1 MKLKL
6 SRGAEAGHD
15 VSEMI
20 LGHNVEMC
28 LTTANGLLSE
38 RLRNPKLLGPPH
50 PVTGVAP
57 QWQGASCGRASYE
70 LAPGTGL
77 MGSEAQLIRVARP
90 HGTHFLHQNKLSVRA
105 GEKLELEIWAR
116 VCHEPMTL
124 KVALMPLS
132 NRTAPYDSGEIKV
145 DTSYF
150 KRFTLSLCA
159 TRDDDEARL
168 SLQFTT
174 AGEMWIDQI
183 HLRPQAEPLLCKGVV
198 DEMAAMRIPT
208 LRFPGGIVCNAYNW
222 RHGTGPVH
230 LRRAALDPAFH
241 QDWYLN
247 YDFGLD
253 EYLGLCVDQ
262 GIAPTLT
269 LNIAIGT
276 PEEAAG
282 MAAYCAAWFQRAGV
296 AAPQIYWHV
305 GNHPYSLTTA
315 HMTPAM
321 YTGVIKT
328 YVPGVKAAYPNS
340 RIVVVMN
347 SGELTAEPDKAPWR
361 EALFADVAELIDVVE
376 VQIYGGCNPFES
388 AEEQVKNLAR
398 SMAGVEPSLRSF
410 IDLCRSR
417 KVRWNVGIAE
427 WNWWMQASHWDGR
440 DFEEPPTAL
449 HGLYIAG
456 MIHRFAA
463 LAPDFEVAH
472 FYNLVNCMGI
482 LNHRDATVEVTDAV
496 EIFKLYR
503 PALPGRCVPLV
514 WDGDAGDVEAL
525 ALENEGATWLFLTN
539 RSLTDTAQISLDGL
553 KTAHATGIRLSA
565 TSPVGTFTRSE
576 PQLGGD
582 TLTVSPLSIL
592 RVMCMGATS

>member
-6 SRGAEAGHD
+6 KCSTEAGHA

-20 LGHNVEMC
+20 LGHNIEMC
-28 LTTANGLLSE
+28 LTTADGLLSD

-57 QWQGASCGRASYE
+57 HWQGTSCGHAAYE
-70 LAPGTGL
+70 LVPGSGL
-77 MGSEAQLIRVARP
+77 MGAEAQSIRV
-90 HGTHFLHQNKLSVRA
+90 THPYDANLLHQNKISVRA

-116 VCHEPMTL
+116 VCHAPVTL
-124 KVALMPLS
+124 RVALLPLAA
-132 NRTAPYDSGEIKV
+132 RTAPYDSGEINV

-150 KRFTLSLCA
+150 KRFTLPLCA

-168 SLQFTT
+168 SLQF
-174 AGEMWIDQI
+174 AAGGEMWIDQV
-183 HLRPQAEPLLCKGVV
+183 HLRPKDEPLLCKGVV

-262 GIAPTLT
+262 GITPSLT
-269 LNIAIGT
+269 FNVATGT
-276 PEEAAG
+276 PEEATE

-296 AAPQIYWHV
+296 TAPQIYWNIA
-305 GNHPYSLTTA
+305 NHPYHETTA

-328 YVPGVKAAYPNS
+328 FVPGVKAAYPKS
-340 RIVVVMN
+340 RIVAVM
-347 SGELTAEPDKAPWR
+347 SSAELDAAPDKAPWR
-361 EALFADVAELIDVVE
+361 EALFADVADLIDVVA
-376 VQIYGGCNPFES
+376 VQIYGGCDPYAP
-388 AEEQVKNLAR
+388 AEAQVKDLA
-398 SMAGVEPSLRSF
+398 SSLAGVEPSLRSF

-417 KVRWNVGIAE
+417 KVRWNVGVAE

-440 DFEEPPTAL
+440 AFEEPPTAL

-456 MIHRFAA
+456 MIRRFAT
-463 LAPDFEVAH
+463 LAPDFEAAH

-482 LNHRDATVEVTDAV
+482 LNHRGATVEVTDAV

-503 PALPGRCVPLV
+503 PALPGRFVPLV
-514 WDGDAGDVEAL
+514 WDGDAETVEAL
-525 ALENEGATWLFLTN
+525 ALENEEATWLFLTN
-539 RSLTDTAQISLDGL
+539 RSPTETAQISFEGL
-553 KTAHATGIRLSA
+553 KMAHATGISLSA
-565 TSPVGTFTRSE
+565 ATPVDTFTRSE
-576 PQLGGD
+576 PHFDGNV
-582 TLTVSPLSIL
+582 TTVPPLSIL
-592 RVMCMGATS
+592 RIKCLEKTS